1 MKCLNFFLARKELDF
16 TDYLV
21 DFEFFCRK
29 SRNLGFLSSE
39 DLDFV
44 KTKTKEKSSTNLSKE
59 VLGALTSLIK
69 NKDIVIQKSENDN
82 SVIIVDNKTFIKRI
96 GNLLI
101 IKSNTRSFLKS
112 KSNLKFI
119 TVQYTLPW
127 RSYLL
132 ASTEKQLIE

>member
-21 DFEFFCRK
+21 HFEFFYRN

-39 DLDFV
+39 ELDFL

-59 VLGALTSLIK
+59 VLGALTSLSK

-82 SVIIVDNKTFIKRI
+82 SVIIVDKKTFIKRI

-101 IKSNTRSFLKS
+101 IKSNTRSLNIFK
-112 KSNLKFI
+112 KPNTMINFG
-119 TVQYTLPW
+119 
-127 RSYLL
+127 
-132 ASTEKQLIE
+132 